1 MIETAEMPPLARS
14 VALLAE
20 LEGVATGADLAMA
33 GAVCDV
39 IDAAMP
45 ATGKLRERGYRGRAG
60 GVGAVRGRLSVTD
73 ERTDLEY
80 ATDME
85 RLLLRAGVS
94 EPMAAALAAGVVD
107 VLDGATLE
115 ERRART
121 ARLKAEIAGL
131 GLDLSAARPA
141 SRRDL

>member
-107 VLDGATLE
+107 VLADQLV
-115 ERRART
+115 
-121 ARLKAEIAGL
+121 RLVT
-131 GLDLSAARPA
+131 
-141 SRRDL
+141 